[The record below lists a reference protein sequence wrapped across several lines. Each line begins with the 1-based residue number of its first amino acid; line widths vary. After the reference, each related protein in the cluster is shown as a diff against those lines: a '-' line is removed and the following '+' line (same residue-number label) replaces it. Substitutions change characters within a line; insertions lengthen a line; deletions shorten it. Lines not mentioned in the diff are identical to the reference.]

1 MLDLMRRKA
10 QSPVIQITVV
20 VIALVFVFWGVGSS
34 QRGSSNEIAQ
44 VNDQAITIQEYRQAL
59 DRMIT
64 AYRQQLGDNLPDD
77 LVNSLGIKE
86 QALEQLIQ
94 NLLLRQGAGEMG
106 IQVSKEEVKQS
117 IEKLEAFRSN
127 GAFDMN
133 QYKKVLARSRMTPA
147 GFENSVRIDLLSG
160 KLLQAL
166 ARLTKVTPAEIK
178 ERFILEN
185 EEISLEYVRFQP
197 ADFTDKVQL
206 SDQEL
211 SAYYEEHQENY
222 KTEPQVR
229 LQYLVYPLKDYLDR
243 ARPSDEEIRAY
254 YRNNRERFSTP
265 ELRAAR
271 HILLKLDS
279 NAPEEQVRRRQQ
291 EAEEILARAGS
302 GVDFAELARK
312 YSEGPSAAQGGYI
325 GQVGRGDTVPAFD
338 SALFALAEGGVSQP
352 VRTSFGLHIIKLE
365 SIVPARVTS
374 LDEARPEIIA
384 QLKQTRAR
392 NLALAD
398 ANQAYEKIILAGSLA
413 KYGATGAAKVK
424 RTGFFA
430 QGSPP
435 AGPVPRDPAFI
446 RAAFSL
452 KKGEL
457 SSLVTL
463 DQGYAIIFAEDRK
476 APEILP
482 LDRVREQVRVAATT
496 ARAEALAR
504 KAAEELL
511 AAGKKGDDW
520 PAAVKAAGG
529 SLEQT
534 GFFSRANNTALRR
547 AMLPGAIIDQGF
559 ALTKTRPF
567 PEKIIAQD
575 SSFYVFRLQAKKEP
589 AEELFVE
596 QRDGIKA
603 RLEKEQRLALMTA
616 WLNRL
621 RSRAEIEVKREY
633 L

>member
-10 QSPVIQITVV
+10 QSPIIQITVV
-20 VIALVFVFWGVGSS
+20 IIALVFVFWGVGSS

-44 VNDQAITIQEYRQAL
+44 VNDQAITVQEYRQAL

-94 NLLLRQGAGEMG
+94 NLLLRQGAREMG
-106 IQVSKEEVKQS
+106 LLVSKEEVKQS

-133 QYKKVLARSRMTPA
+133 QYKKVLAGSRMTPA
-147 GFENSVRIDLLSG
+147 GFESSVRTDLLSG

-178 ERFILEN
+178 ERFIHEN
-185 EEISLEYVRFQP
+185 EEINLEYVRFQP
-197 ADFTDKVQL
+197 ADFTARIKL
-206 SDQEL
+206 SDQDLE
-211 SAYYEEHQENY
+211 SYYQENKENY

-229 LQYLVYPLKDYLDR
+229 LQYLAYSLKDFLDT
-243 ARPSDEEIRAY
+243 ARPSDKEIRAY

-265 ELRAAR
+265 ELRTAR
-271 HILLKLDS
+271 HILLKLDN

-291 EAEEILARAGS
+291 EAEEILARARAGA
-302 GVDFAELARK
+302 DFAELARK
-312 YSEGPSAAQGGYI
+312 YSEGPSGPKGGYI

-338 SALFALAEGGVSQP
+338 TALFALAEGGVSRP

-365 SIVPARVTS
+365 SIVPARVIS

-384 QLKQTRAR
+384 GLKQTRAR
-392 NLALAD
+392 NLALAA
-398 ANQAYEKIILAGSLA
+398 ANQAYEKIIMAGSLA
-413 KYGATGAAKVK
+413 KYGATGEATVE

-430 QGSPP
+430 RGAPP

-446 RAAFSL
+446 RAAFGL

-476 APEILP
+476 APEIQP
-482 LDRVREQVRVAATT
+482 LGQVREQVRVAATT
-496 ARAEALAR
+496 ARAESLAR

-511 AAGKKGDDW
+511 RAGKNGDDW

-534 GFFSRANNTALRR
+534 GFFSRANNAAFRK
-547 AMLPGAIIDQGF
+547 AMLPGAIIEQGF
-559 ALTKTRPF
+559 ALTEDRPF
-567 PEKIIAQD
+567 PEKIVEQG
-575 SSFYVFRLQAKKEP
+575 STLYVFRLQAKKAP
-589 AEELFVE
+589 AEELFAE
-596 QRDGIKA
+596 QRAGIKA
-603 RLEKEQRLALMTA
+603 RLEKEKRLALMTA